1 MPELTYEVLVLDGTP
16 RAREQRLPSGEPL
29 VSSPLSV
36 TLIAGGR
43 DAVLVDTP
51 YTYGQVE
58 RVRDW
63 IADSGKRL
71 RYVYITHGH
80 GDHWF
85 GAGELL
91 ASFPGAAVY
100 ATPGTL
106 GKMARQAEERGR
118 LWDRDFPGLIPPSPL
133 IAQPVPGSGLE
144 LEGHRLEP
152 VELGHTDTD
161 DTTALWVPSIGLL
174 VAGDS
179 IYNGVHQY
187 ILETSHGGFDAWLA
201 AVDKIEALRPHAV
214 VAGHKAPG
222 AGDSPEIIQ
231 ETRQYLLDSRQALA
245 AAAGPKDYYDTI
257 VRRYPHR
264 VNPGP
269 VWYGAVALLGGPSQ
283 APRA

>member
-1 MPELTYEVLVLDGTP
+1 MSKLGYEVLVLDGTP
-16 RAREQRLPSGEPL
+16 RAGEQRLPTGEPI

-36 TLIAGGR
+36 VLIAGDR
-43 DAVLVDTP
+43 DAVLIDAP

-58 RVRDW
+58 RVRNW
-63 IADSGKRL
+63 ITDSGKRL

-85 GAGELL
+85 GAAELL

-106 GKMARQAEERGR
+106 RKMAAEAAEGRAR
-118 LWDRDFPGLIPPSPL
+118 LWDRIFPGLIPPSPL
-133 IAQPVPGSGLE
+133 IAQPVPESGLE

-152 VELGHTDTD
+152 IELGHTDTD
-161 DTTALWVPSIGLL
+161 DTTALWVPSAGLL
-174 VAGDS
+174 VAGDA

-187 ILETSHGGFDAWLA
+187 LLETPGGGFDAWLA
-201 AVDKIEALRPHAV
+201 ALDKAEALQPRIV

-222 AGDSPEIIQ
+222 TGDGPEIIE
-231 ETRQYLLDSRQALA
+231 ETRQYLLDARRILA
-245 AAAGPKDYYDTI
+245 TAPAPMDYYDAM

-264 VNPGP
+264 MNPGP
-269 VWYGAVALLGGPSQ
+269 VWYGAVALLGSGT
-283 APRA
+283 

>member
-1 MPELTYEVLVLDGTP
+1 MSELGYEVLVLDGTP
-16 RAREQRLPSGEPL
+16 RAGEQRLPTGEPI

-36 TLIAGGR
+36 VLIAGDR
-43 DAVLVDTP
+43 DAVLIDAP

-58 RVRDW
+58 RVRNW
-63 IADSGKRL
+63 ITDSGKRL

-85 GAGELL
+85 GVAELL

-106 GKMARQAEERGR
+106 RKMAAEAAEGR
-118 LWDRDFPGLIPPSPL
+118 AGLWDRIFPGLIPPSPL
-133 IAQPVPGSGLE
+133 IAQPVPESGLE

-152 VELGHTDTD
+152 IELGHTDTD
-161 DTTALWVPSIGLL
+161 DTTALWVPSAGLL
-174 VAGDS
+174 VAGDA

-187 ILETSHGGFDAWLA
+187 LLETPGGGFDAWLA
-201 AVDKIEALRPHAV
+201 ALDKVEALQPRIV

-222 AGDSPEIIQ
+222 TGDGPEIIE
-231 ETRQYLLDSRQALA
+231 ETRQYLLDARRILA
-245 AAAGPKDYYDTI
+245 TTPAPKDYYDAM

-264 VNPGP
+264 MNPGP
-269 VWYGAVALLGGPSQ
+269 VWYGAVALLRSG
-283 APRA
+283 A

>member
-1 MPELTYEVLVLDGTP
+1 MSELGYEVLVLDGTP
-16 RAREQRLPSGEPL
+16 RAGEQRLPTGEPI

-36 TLIAGGR
+36 VLIAGDR
-43 DAVLVDTP
+43 DAVLIDAP

-58 RVRDW
+58 RVRNW
-63 IADSGKRL
+63 ITDSGKRL

-85 GAGELL
+85 GAAELL

-106 GKMARQAEERGR
+106 RKMAAEAAEGR
-118 LWDRDFPGLIPPSPL
+118 AGLWDRIFPGLIPPSPL
-133 IAQPVPGSGLE
+133 IAQPVPESGLE

-152 VELGHTDTD
+152 IELGHTDTD
-161 DTTALWVPSIGLL
+161 DTTALWVPSAGLL
-174 VAGDS
+174 VAGDA

-187 ILETSHGGFDAWLA
+187 VLETPGGGFDAWLA
-201 AVDKIEALRPHAV
+201 ALDKVEALQPRIV

-222 AGDSPEIIQ
+222 TGDGPEIIE
-231 ETRQYLLDSRQALA
+231 ETRQYLLDARRILA
-245 AAAGPKDYYDTI
+245 TAPAPRDYYDAM

-264 VNPGP
+264 MNPGP
-269 VWYGAVALLGGPSQ
+269 VWYGAVALLGSGT
-283 APRA
+283 